1 MYLLK
6 RESLTGFNLKLKDQ
20 WGQYYQMYF
29 NADFDVAMYADR
41 LVIERGMQNA
51 ELPVSAEA
59 LLYHSCI
66 RAKALP

>member
-29 NADFDVAMYADR
+29 NAGA
-41 LVIERGMQNA
+41 ERFSPKGRTCQTA
-51 ELPVSAEA
+51 FIYELAASPMRS
-59 LLYHSCI
+59 S
-66 RAKALP
+66 

>member
-29 NADFDVAMYADR
+29 NADFDVTMYADR
-41 LVIERGMQNA
+41 LGDGRENGQNRT
-51 ELPVSAEA
+51 LSMRPVR
-59 LLYHSCI
+59 L
-66 RAKALP
+66 RP